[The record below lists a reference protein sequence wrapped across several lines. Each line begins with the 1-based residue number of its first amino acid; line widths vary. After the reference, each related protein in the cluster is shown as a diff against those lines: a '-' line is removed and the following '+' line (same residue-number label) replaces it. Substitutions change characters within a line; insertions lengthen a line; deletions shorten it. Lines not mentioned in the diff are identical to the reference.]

1 MTNNNQIGR
10 EIVRRMIDD
19 KLCDTVTAI
28 GFYYNSI
35 TYENFNFEN
44 SDDIDKLYAK
54 FKFEF
59 LNGKTVCMT

>member
-1 MTNNNQIGR
+1 
-10 EIVRRMIDD
+10 MIDD

-28 GFYYNSI
+28 RFYYNSI
-35 TYENFNFEN
+35 TYENFNFEK

-59 LNGKTVCMT
+59 LNGKTVSMT